1 METVHDRKRRDRYIR
16 EQHIMDHFSICKPD
30 FLLMHYS
37 PHELLTNPF
46 SPSQYLQFIVEG
58 ELLLYD
64 MPDEESTVTIQTSFN
79 DVQLLGEVEF
89 LDAQFTPFF
98 VEARTDVYTLAI
110 YQSRYRDILLKD
122 PVFLLYLCRTL
133 ANKLNGAVADSKHM
147 PLKHRVEISLH
158 YATENER
165 ITNIA
170 HLAKSLNVSNRQ
182 FLRVLKELCEEGVLE
197 HEKKGVYRLIR
208 LPGARGS

>member
-16 EQHIMDHFSICKPD
+16 EQHIMDHFSICKPE

-79 DVQLLGEVEF
+79 DVQLLGEVEL

-98 VEARTDVYTLAI
+98 VEASTDVYTLAI
-110 YQSRYRDILLKD
+110 YQSRYRETLLKD
-122 PVFLLYLCRTL
+122 PVFLLYLCRNL

-147 PLKHRVEISLH
+147 PLKHRVEVSLR
-158 YATENER
+158 YVAENEK

-197 HEKKGVYRLIR
+197 HEKKGVYRLLR
-208 LPGARGS
+208 LPGA

>member
-16 EQHIMDHFSICKPD
+16 EQHILDHFSICKPD

-98 VEARTDVYTLAI
+98 VEASTDVYTLAI

-133 ANKLNGAVADSKHM
+133 ANKLNGAVADSRHM
-147 PLKHRVEISLH
+147 PLKHRVEVSLR
-158 YATENER
+158 YAAENEK

-197 HEKKGVYRLIR
+197 HEKKGVYRLLR
-208 LPGARGS
+208 LPGA

>member
-133 ANKLNGAVADSKHM
+133 ANKLNGAVADSKRM

>member
-16 EQHIMDHFSICKPD
+16 EQHIMEHFSICKPE
-30 FLLMHYS
+30 FLLMHYL

-79 DVQLLGEVEF
+79 DVQLLGEVEL

-98 VEARTDVYTLAI
+98 VEASTDVYTLAI
-110 YQSRYRDILLKD
+110 YQSRYRETLLKD
-122 PVFLLYLCRTL
+122 PVFLLYLCRNL

-147 PLKHRVEISLH
+147 PLKHRVEVSLR
-158 YATENER
+158 YAAENEK

-197 HEKKGVYRLIR
+197 HEKKGVYRLLR
-208 LPGARGS
+208 LPGA